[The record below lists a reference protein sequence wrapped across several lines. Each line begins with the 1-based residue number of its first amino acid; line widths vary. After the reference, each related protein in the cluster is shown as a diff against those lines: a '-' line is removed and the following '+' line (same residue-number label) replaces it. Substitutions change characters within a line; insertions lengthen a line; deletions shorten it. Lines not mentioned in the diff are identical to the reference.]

1 MRRKPLIDDQRLAQL
16 FPTRAAWAAAD
27 KAVDAL
33 SPRESMTRFIDV
45 WVAAYSK
52 AGGRRP
58 KVLD

>member
-1 MRRKPLIDDQRLAQL
+1 MRRKPLTDEQRFAQL

-27 KAVDAL
+27 KAADAVSPTEPMTKHVDA
-33 SPRESMTRFIDV
+33 
-45 WVAAYSK
+45 WVKGYVK